1 MARISVCC
9 GSIGAPRDDFR
20 GMEWLMLGRMRLSY
34 RLLLLVPVLLVTV
47 VATVWL
53 GLSEL
58 RQSLLNDRKEAIKN
72 LVQIGGHVLEIWN
85 AKEKSGALTREAA
98 QKGAIEELSQLRFAN
113 NNYFY
118 IQSYA
123 GVTVLHGDR
132 TLEGKNRIT
141 ATDPD
146 GVHTVAL
153 QIEAAKRGGDFMYYR
168 AGRTGGTTGN
178 AADLLPKLAYAASF
192 EPWQW
197 ALATGIYIDDVDT
210 IYNRIMWEFAG
221 FAGILMLVA
230 CFIVYFVARSISR
243 PLALI
248 TERMGEL
255 AGGKLGIEVPLLDDK
270 HEMGRLARALDV
282 FRASMSETERMRRDQ
297 QLAEVR
303 AEAAKKATVTGL
315 ADRLEAKVRGIVNE
329 LSSAAT
335 TMHASAETMSGTA
348 EQTSRQTATV
358 AAASEQASARVSTM
372 AAATEEMGSSIAEIA
387 RQVTHSKGI
396 AHDAVQAAS
405 RTTTTMQGLSAAAQK
420 IGDVLQLIQN
430 IASQTNLLALNA
442 TIEAARAGD
451 AGRGFAVV
459 ASEVKSLATQT
470 ARATED
476 ISSQISSIQGATREA
491 VESIKGIDETIA
503 RIDEITSAI
512 AAAVEEQDKTT
523 QEITRNTHDVAEG
536 TRDVSVNIGGI
547 KRAVGETG
555 VAASNVLQLAK
566 ALGHTADA
574 LRGEVEGFLVEIR
587 AA

>member
-1 MARISVCC
+1 VHRVTI
-9 GSIGAPRDDFR
+9 FR
-20 GMEWLMLGRMRLSY
+20 EMEWLMFGRMRISH
-34 RLLLLVPVLLVTV
+34 RLLLLVPVLLVTLV
-47 VATVWL
+47 TTVWL

-58 RQSLLNDRKEAIKN
+58 RQSLLNDRKETIKN
-72 LVQIGGHVLEIWN
+72 LVQVANHVLDVWY
-85 AKEKSGALTREAA
+85 AKEKSGALSRAAA
-98 QKGAIEELSQLRFAN
+98 QAGATDELRQLHFAG
-113 NNYFY
+113 NNYFFAQDY
-118 IQSYA
+118 D
-123 GVTVLHGDR
+123 GVTVLHNDR
-132 TLEGKNRIT
+132 SLEGKNRL
-141 ATDPD
+141 ASVDAD
-146 GVHTVAL
+146 GVRAVVL
-153 QIEAAKRGGDFMYYR
+153 QIEAAKRGGDFIYYR
-168 AGRTGGTTGN
+168 ASRTGGTS
-178 AADLLPKLAYAASF
+178 AASSADVMPKMAYSESF
-192 EPWQW
+192 EPWHW
-197 ALATGIYIDDVDT
+197 ALGTGIYIDDVDA
-210 IYNRIMWEFAG
+210 IYYRIMREYAAFA
-221 FAGILMLVA
+221 AVLMLVA
-230 CFIVYFVARSISR
+230 GALIYLVARSISR
-243 PLALI
+243 PLGLI
-248 TERMGEL
+248 TGRMGEL
-255 AGGKLGIEVPLLDDK
+255 AGGNLGIEVPLLDDP

-282 FRASMSETERMRRDQ
+282 FRASMSESERMRSDQ
-297 QLAEVR
+297 QLAEAR

-315 ADRLEAKVRGIVNE
+315 ADRLEAKVRGIVDE
-329 LSSAAT
+329 LSSSAT
-335 TMHASAETMSGTA
+335 KMHASAETMSGTA

-358 AAASEQASARVSTM
+358 AAASEQASARVGTM
-372 AAATEEMGSSIAEIA
+372 AAATEQMGSSIAEIA

-396 AHDAVQAAS
+396 AHEAVQAAS

-512 AAAVEEQDKTT
+512 AAAVEEQDATT

-566 ALGHTADA
+566 ALGQTADA

>member
-1 MARISVCC
+1 
-9 GSIGAPRDDFR
+9 
-20 GMEWLMLGRMRLSY
+20 
-34 RLLLLVPVLLVTV
+34 VLLVTLV
-47 VATVWL
+47 TTVWL
-53 GLSEL
+53 GMSEL
-58 RQSLLNDRKEAIKN
+58 RNSLLDDRKEAVKN
-72 LVQIGGHVLEIWN
+72 LVQVAGHVIEIWY
-85 AKEKSGALTREAA
+85 AKEKSGALSRAAA
-98 QKGAIEELSQLRFAN
+98 QAGAVEELTKLRFAD
-113 NNYFY
+113 NNYFFGQNY
-118 IQSYA
+118 D
-123 GVTVLHGDR
+123 GVTVLHIAPE
-132 TLEGKNRIT
+132 LVGKNRINT
-141 ATDPD
+141 VDPD
-146 GVHTVAL
+146 GVRTVAR
-153 QIEAAKRGGDFMYYR
+153 QIEIAKHGGGDFMYYR
-168 AGRTGGTTGN
+168 VTRTGGTT
-178 AADLLPKLAYAASF
+178 AANGADISPKIAYIMGF

-197 ALATGIYIDDVDT
+197 TFGTGIYIDDVDT
-210 IYNRIMWEFAG
+210 IYYRIMWKFAG
-221 FAGILMLVA
+221 FAGILMLIA
-230 CFIVYFVARSISR
+230 CIIVYFVARSISR

-248 TERMGEL
+248 TDRMGEL

-297 QLAEVR
+297 QLTEAR
-303 AEAAKKATVTGL
+303 AETAKRATVTGL
-315 ADRLEAKVRGIVNE
+315 ADRLEAKIRGIVNE

-348 EQTSRQTATV
+348 EQTSRQTTTV
-358 AAASEQASARVSTM
+358 AAASEQASSRVSKM
-372 AAATEEMGSSIAEIA
+372 ASATEEMGSSIAEIA
-387 RQVTHSKGI
+387 RQVSHSKDI
-396 AHDAVQAAS
+396 AGAAVTAS
-405 RTTTTMQGLSAAAQK
+405 ARTATTMQGLSAAAQK

-442 TIEAARAGD
+442 TIEAARAGE

-470 ARATED
+470 AKATEE

-491 VESIKGIDETIA
+491 VESIRGIDETIA

-523 QEITRNTHDVAEG
+523 QAITRNTHEVAQG

-547 KRAVGETG
+547 KEAVGETG

-566 ALGHTADA
+566 ALGHTADT